1 MSRLRWQS
9 VVSLL
14 LVCGVTL
21 AATGLAL
28 GRPFLRHTRGAAARE
43 QTFRAH
49 LRSSYLRSLR
59 RAHASGAASA
69 FNGSVPDSDLADE
82 MAQYN
87 NERTAPAASVS
98 GAALASAAQQAAAMG
113 SVGGPWQDVTTQ
125 PYNAQ
130 PSNYTDPFW
139 SNVGAGFS
147 LVGGRTTALAQTPD
161 GTWYAGTADGGVWRS
176 TNQGATWT
184 PIFDG
189 MPTLSIG
196 ALAVAPDGSL
206 WVGTGEANTN
216 ADSYAG
222 TGVYRLD
229 PVTGR
234 FGLVGGDD
242 YMTNPLV
249 SHTIYQIVF
258 DSSGDA
264 YAATDQGLYRYDAG
278 SGNWTA
284 VLQPAGTN
292 INPPY
297 DQQDTTVQ
305 VVPGTAG
312 RDVVT
317 AIGWRGPGHTEYN
330 GFYASTDG
338 GHTFTKVVPTG
349 DINASDI
356 GRTTF
361 AYSADASK
369 LYAIVESPSEL
380 ASGAISNLQGIFVS
394 NGSNGQPASVAG
406 PWTLVGSVDKLSN
419 SGSAN
424 AYGPDS
430 VGAQSWYN
438 QDLAVDPTNPDHVY
452 AGLEEVFES
461 TDGGQNW
468 VTASPYWNYGLACG
482 SSCPNTTHPDQ
493 HSMMIADGKIVIGN
507 DGGVYSRPLSDTQQY
522 GDWSDLNAT
531 LASWQYY
538 DARAGLLPGPGGP
551 RGRGSAPSGP
561 GGPPSGPGGMA
572 HGPGG
577 MAPGAGLGVW
587 GGLQDNGTSVLDSG
601 QSQMAEPAGG
611 DGFYVVVDPANANNA
626 VGEYTDGTEYS
637 TTDGGH
643 TFNDYV
649 SPTCSAQAIVG
660 LTPRTNCD
668 PNARFATPL
677 IQDQQNADTW
687 VTGGQ
692 YVWITKAGW
701 NTTCDDTTCSWQQV
715 FDTGAGNDITALSS
729 ARDGA
734 IVYAAWV
741 SGAGE
746 PGPTFTRGIA
756 TNYGGTW
763 HELNV
768 SSLPNRYIAGVTVD
782 PANPAH
788 AYAIFNGYSRR
799 WIPGGGIGHVFETT
813 DGGQT
818 WQDISTNLPDI
829 ASDALVIKDHR
840 LALATDSGMYTAI
853 AGQGARTDWRR
864 LGQGL
869 PNASVNDV
877 TLGPDGYIYAATHGR
892 GIWRLPF

>member
-14 LVCGVTL
+14 LVCGATL
-21 AATGLAL
+21 AATGLAM
-28 GRPFLRHTRGAAARE
+28 GRPFLRHAHGAAARE

-49 LRSSYLRSLR
+49 LRSSYLRSLG
-59 RAHASGAASA
+59 RAHAAGGA
-69 FNGSVPDSDLADE
+69 FNGSAPDSDLADE
-82 MAQYN
+82 MAQYDY
-87 NERTAPAASVS
+87 ERTAPAASVS
-98 GAALASAAQQAAAMG
+98 GAALASAALQGEAMR

-147 LVGGRTTALAQTPD
+147 LVGGRTTALAQTPN

-242 YMTNPLV
+242 YNANPLV
-249 SHTIYQIVF
+249 SHTIYQIAF
-258 DSSGDA
+258 DPQGDA
-264 YAATDQGLYRYDAG
+264 YAATDQGLYRYDVG
-278 SGNWTA
+278 SGTWSA
-284 VLQPAGTN
+284 VLQPAGMN

-317 AIGWRGPGHTEYN
+317 AIGWRGPGNTEYN

-361 AYSADASK
+361 AYSADGSK
-369 LYAIVESPSEL
+369 LYAIVESPALL
-380 ASGAISNLQGIFVS
+380 ASGAISNLQGIFVA
-394 NGSNGQPASVAG
+394 NGSDGQPASVAG
-406 PWTLVGSVDKLSN
+406 PWTLVGSVPKLSA

-438 QDLAVDPTNPDHVY
+438 QDLAVDPADPNHVY

-461 TDGGQNW
+461 TDGGQHW

-482 SSCPNTTHPDQ
+482 ASCPTTTHPDQ

-507 DGGVYSRPLSDTQQY
+507 DGGVYSRPLSDAQQY

-538 DARAGLLPGPGGP
+538 DGRAGLLPGNTRHDGP
-551 RGRGSAPSGP
+551 ADWGRGQ
-561 GGPPSGPGGMA
+561 
-572 HGPGG
+572 
-577 MAPGAGLGVW
+577 GLGVW

-626 VGEYTDGTEYS
+626 VGEYTDGAEYS

-643 TFNDYV
+643 TFNDDV
-649 SPTCSAQAIVG
+649 SPTCAGQTTVG
-660 LTPRTNCD
+660 LTPRADCD

-677 IQDQQNADTW
+677 IQDQQNPDTW
-687 VTGGQ
+687 VTGGR
-692 YVWITKAGW
+692 YVWITKSGW
-701 NTTCDDTTCSWQQV
+701 NTTCNDTTCSWQQV
-715 FDTGAGNDITALSS
+715 FDTGANNGITALSS
-729 ARDGA
+729 ARDGG
-734 IVYAAWV
+734 IVYAAWA
-741 SGAGE
+741 SGSGE

-763 HELNV
+763 HQVNV
-768 SSLPNRYIAGVTVD
+768 STLPNRYIAGVTVD
-782 PANPAH
+782 PADPAH

-799 WIPGGGIGHVFETT
+799 WIPDGGIGHVFETYN
-813 DGGQT
+813 GGQT

-840 LALATDSGMYTAI
+840 LALATDSGMYTAL
-853 AGQGARTDWRR
+853 AYQGPRTEWRR

-877 TLGPDGYIYAATHGR
+877 TVGPDGYIYAATHGR